1 MSEFAY
7 ITPKVLKWAR
17 ESAKMSVDTAA
28 GKVSVSVERFREWEE
43 GSAFPTIR
51 QAEKLANAYK
61 RPFAVF
67 FLPEIPDDFQTLRDF
82 RKKGSKVLGTA
93 SIFIMREIQQKQAW
107 ISDYNKENGEVQ
119 ASFVGRFSIKDDPK
133 VVAKDILNTLGID
146 PLHYSSTKPL
156 KEWLL
161 KAEENGIFISRTSFI
176 HSRLKL
182 DSEEIQGF
190 AIADPYAP
198 FVFINS
204 DDWDA
209 PQLFTMV
216 HELAHLWI
224 AESGISNDIQ
234 PDLKAKDK
242 YDPVELFSNKVAAN
256 ALMPSEFIIKNKNA
270 FEDTKHIFELAKRL
284 GISSLALLVKAYNL
298 RLIPYDLYKDLKDTI
313 EVEFQ
318 AFLKLE
324 EEKQAKKKEEGR
336 KTIVNSYLLQLNRNS
351 RLFTQLIL
359 DFFRSGEVEP
369 TLASNL
375 LNVKSNKFSKLE
387 DILYK

>member
-1 MSEFAY
+1 MSESAY

-17 ESAKMSVDTAA
+17 ESAKMSVETAA
-28 GKVSVSVERFREWEE
+28 GKVSVSIEKLRDCET
-43 GSAFPTIR
+43 GSSYPTIR

-67 FLPEIPDDFQTLRDF
+67 FLPDVPDDFQILRDF
-82 RKKGSKVLGTA
+82 RKKGSKDLGTA

-107 ISDYNKENGEVQ
+107 MSDYNKENGEVP
-119 ASFVGRFSIKDDPK
+119 ASFVGKFSINDDPK
-133 VVAKDILNTLGID
+133 VVAKDILKTLGIN
-146 PLHYSSTKPL
+146 PLNYTSGKPL
-156 KEWLL
+156 KEWLI
-161 KAEENGIFISRTSFI
+161 KSEENGIFISRTSFI
-176 HSRLKL
+176 HSRLTL

-190 AIADPYAP
+190 AIADEYAP

-204 DDWDA
+204 DDWEA
-209 PQLFTMV
+209 PQLFTLV

-224 AESGISNDIQ
+224 AETGISNEIQ

-242 YDPVELFSNKVAAN
+242 YDPVELFSNEVAAN
-256 ALMPSEFIIKNKNA
+256 ALMPAEYILRNKNS
-270 FEDTKHIFELAKRL
+270 FRDSKHIFELAKSL
-284 GISSLALLVKAYNL
+284 GISSLALLVRAYNL
-298 RLIPYDLYKDLKDTI
+298 GIISLTQYKKMKETAESEYL
-313 EVEFQ
+313 
-318 AFLKLE
+318 AFSKLE
-324 EEKQAKKKEEGR
+324 EEKEARKKEEG
-336 KTIVNSYLLQLNRNS
+336 KKSGANSYLLQLNRNS

-375 LNVKSNKFSKLE
+375 LNVKSNKFPKLE

>member
-17 ESAKMSVDTAA
+17 ESARMSMDAA
-28 GKVSVSVERFREWEE
+28 ASKVSVSVEKIKNWES
-43 GSAFPTIR
+43 GSAYPTIR
-51 QAEKLANAYK
+51 QAEKLANVYK

-67 FLPEIPDDFQTLRDF
+67 FLPEIPDDFQILRDF
-82 RKKGSKVLGTA
+82 RKKGSKVLSTA

-107 ISDYNKENGEVQ
+107 MSDYSKENGEVKVP
-119 ASFVGRFSIKDDPK
+119 FVGRFKAGDDPK
-133 VVAKDILNTLGID
+133 AVAKDILETLGID
-146 PLHYSSTKPL
+146 PLNYSSKNIL
-156 KEWLL
+156 KEWLY
-161 KAEENGIFISRTSFI
+161 KAEENGIFVSRTSFV

-209 PQLFTMV
+209 PQLFTLV

-224 AESGISNDIQ
+224 AETGISNDIQ

-242 YDPVELFSNKVAAN
+242 YDPVELFSNEVAAN
-256 ALMPSEFIIKNKNA
+256 ALMPEEYILKNKNS
-270 FEDTKHIFELAKRL
+270 FKDTKHIFELTKRL
-284 GISSLALLVKAYNL
+284 GVSSLALLVRAYNL
-298 RLIPYDLYKDLKDTI
+298 GLIRYEVYKDLKDTI
-313 EVEFQ
+313 ETEYH

-336 KTIVNSYLLQLNRNS
+336 KTAVNSYLLQLNRNS
-351 RLFTQLIL
+351 RLFTSLVL